1 MWHYQKDG
9 KGCGPVNRAELAAL
23 LRGGALPPNTQVWTE
38 GMNAWMAANQLA
50 EFQPDL
56 AAATPSGVPP
66 QMPTND
72 AEQHKIYGIISYLVI
87 FWVVGL
93 LVAPRSRFVRF
104 HANQGI
110 VLFITM
116 LLVGASGRVFHM
128 LPFVGPFLGWGTQ
141 LLELGCFILM
151 VIGIVNAARGEC
163 QRLPVIG
170 GFDVLK

>member
-50 EFQPDL
+50 EFQPDI
-56 AAATPSGVPP
+56 AAAAPPGVPP
-66 QMPTND
+66 QMPTSD
-72 AEQHKIYGIISYLVI
+72 AVQHKIYGIISYLVI

-93 LVAPRSRFVRF
+93 VAAPRSPFVRF
-104 HANQGI
+104 HANQGL

-116 LLVGASGRVFHM
+116 LLVKIGGRELYM
-128 LPFVGPFLGWGTQ
+128 LPLVGSYLAWAAQ
-141 LLELGCFILM
+141 LLELGCWILM
-151 VIGIVNAARGEC
+151 LIGIVNAARGEC